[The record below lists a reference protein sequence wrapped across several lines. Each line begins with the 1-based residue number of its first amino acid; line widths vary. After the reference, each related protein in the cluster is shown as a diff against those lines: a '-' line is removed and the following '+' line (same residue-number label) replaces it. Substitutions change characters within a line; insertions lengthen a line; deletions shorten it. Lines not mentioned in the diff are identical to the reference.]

1 MSILVKISIGI
12 VILFAIAWG
21 FQVSMRSSRPEVEG
35 QVDRYFKLLQESNL
49 NAMLSL
55 FDPDYFK
62 ENNLSQEDWLYQME
76 AILKLLGPIQDFRL
90 ESWAD
95 TTHRDIGPR
104 SQGRFYKLNYVV
116 TYANDITEETF
127 NVYLPKG
134 SGEMRVLS
142 HSINPRKLDLRIEKR
157 NSDLGYQESQDHTI
171 EIFPDIFEEVEYEIL
186 GAPSISKSSEEL
198 IIDKT
203 VNSPTEQPK
212 KIEST
217 NSSGAIN
224 GLKIN
229 YIIRNNE
236 GKS

>member
-35 QVDRYFKLLQESNL
+35 QVDRYFKLLQEGNL
-49 NAMLSL
+49 NAMISL
-55 FDPDYFK
+55 FDPEYFR
-62 ENNLSQEDWLYQME
+62 ENNFSQEDWLYQME
-76 AILKLLGPIQDFRL
+76 AIYKLLGPIQDFRL

-104 SQGRFYKLNYVV
+104 SQGRFFKLNYLV

-134 SGEMRVLS
+134 SGQMRIIS

-157 NSDLGYQESQDHTI
+157 NPELGYQETSEHSI
-171 EIFPDIFEEVEYEIL
+171 ELLSNTFEEVEYEIL
-186 GAPSISKSSEEL
+186 VPSSTFTTSEGL
-198 IIDKT
+198 VMDNTI
-203 VNSPTEQPK
+203 NQSTEQQRNEAPK
-212 KIEST
+212 T
-217 NSSGAIN
+217 NTGTIN
-224 GLKIN
+224 GMRIN
-229 YIIRNNE
+229 YVIRNRNE
-236 GKS
+236 KS